1 MTAIPEN
8 TVTQEDL
15 AEWYRLQEQL
25 KKIKVAENLLRLKIF
40 KGMIKDPKEG
50 TNTVPLAEGWVLK
63 GKHVINR
70 DVDQAALSI
79 NTAVDPATKM
89 SRLSANGIHVE
100 QLIKWKPELITKTYR
115 TLSAEQQ
122 KIFDECLIIKEG
134 SPQLE
139 IVLPASE
146 KKKQAAGGNPQ
157 GQEQG

>member
-1 MTAIPEN
+1 MTTIPEN

-15 AEWYRLQEQL
+15 SQWYQMQEQL
-25 KKIKVAENLLRLKIF
+25 KKLKAAEMLLRLKIF

-70 DVDQAALSI
+70 DVDRAALAV
-79 NTAVDPATKM
+79 NTAVDPATHM

-100 QLIKWKPELITKTYR
+100 QLIKWTPELITKNYR
-115 TLSAEQQ
+115 TLTAEQQ
-122 KIFDECLIIKEG
+122 QIFDECLIIKEG

-139 IVLPASE
+139 IMLPASE
-146 KKKQAAGGNPQ
+146 KKKQAGTEPG
-157 GQEQG
+157 

>member
-1 MTAIPEN
+1 MTTIPEN

-15 AEWYRLQEQL
+15 SQWYQLQEQL
-25 KKIKVAENLLRLKIF
+25 KKLKAAEMLLRMKIF

-70 DVDQAALSI
+70 DVDQAALAV
-79 NTAVDPATKM
+79 NTAVDPATHM

-115 TLSAEQQ
+115 TLTAEQQ
-122 KIFDECLIIKEG
+122 QIFDECLIIKEG

-139 IVLPASE
+139 IMLPASE
-146 KKKQAAGGNPQ
+146 KKKQAGTDP
-157 GQEQG
+157 E

>member
-1 MTAIPEN
+1 MTTIPEN

-15 AEWYRLQEQL
+15 SQWYQLQEQL
-25 KKIKVAENLLRLKIF
+25 KKLKAAEMLLRMKIF

-70 DVDQAALSI
+70 DVDQAALAV
-79 NTAVDPATKM
+79 NTAVDPATHM

-115 TLSAEQQ
+115 TLTAEQQ
-122 KIFDECLIIKEG
+122 QIFDECLIIKEG

-139 IVLPASE
+139 IMLPASE
-146 KKKQAAGGNPQ
+146 KKKQAGTEP
-157 GQEQG
+157 E

>member
-1 MTAIPEN
+1 MTTIPEN

-15 AEWYRLQEQL
+15 SQWYQLQEQL
-25 KKIKVAENLLRLKIF
+25 KKLKAAEMLLRIKIF

-70 DVDQAALSI
+70 DVDQAALAV
-79 NTAVDPATKM
+79 NTAVDPATHM

-115 TLSAEQQ
+115 TLTAEQQ
-122 KIFDECLIIKEG
+122 QIFDECLIIKEG

-139 IVLPASE
+139 IILPASE
-146 KKKQAAGGNPQ
+146 KKKQAGTEP
-157 GQEQG
+157 E

>member
-1 MTAIPEN
+1 MTTIPEN

-15 AEWYRLQEQL
+15 SQWYQLQEQL
-25 KKIKVAENLLRLKIF
+25 KKLKAAELLLRMKIF

-70 DVDQAALSI
+70 DVDQAALTV
-79 NTAVDPATKM
+79 NTAVDPATHM

-100 QLIKWKPELITKTYR
+100 QLIKWKPELVTKNYR
-115 TLSAEQQ
+115 TLTAEQQ

-139 IVLPASE
+139 IMLPASE
-146 KKKQAAGGNPQ
+146 KKKQAGDNPQ

>member
-1 MTAIPEN
+1 MTSIPEN

-15 AEWYRLQEQL
+15 SQWYQFQEQL
-25 KKIKVAENLLRLKIF
+25 KKLKAAELLLRMKIF

-63 GKHVINR
+63 GKYVINR
-70 DVDQAALSI
+70 DVDQAALTV
-79 NTAVDPATKM
+79 NTAVDPATHM

-100 QLIKWKPELITKTYR
+100 QLIKWKPELITKNYR
-115 TLSAEQQ
+115 TLTPEQQ

-139 IVLPASE
+139 IMLPASE
-146 KKKQAAGGNPQ
+146 KKKQACNNPQ